1 MSDSRSSRIPGA
13 NDRTEPTIGS
23 DFGDTAR
30 RQAPREPGADA
41 DVVPISDRV
50 VRADSA
56 EQSAKASTQV
66 SNQATKRSDAQPVEA
81 ARTDDSHRELVPQ
94 PGSQGAP
101 DLAKKQTAT
110 RLPAGPTRVTPRL
123 GEILVEKG
131 LMSADEQQRTLDE
144 QARTPD
150 KRFGEIAVQR
160 RMVTQ
165 HQVDSGLALQF
176 GYTAPADDDSLL
188 PHEIAVAHTP
198 YSPFAEVIR
207 GLRSQLVMRWFDG
220 SPGRSALTIT
230 SVDRG
235 DGKSFICANLG
246 VVFSQLG
253 ERTLIIDADLRN
265 SSQHK
270 KFNLPN
276 RMGLSGILSGRA
288 GIEEILSVPG
298 LSNLAVLP
306 AGPLPPN
313 PQELLGREEFSKLLF
328 GLSESF
334 DVILVDTPSAQQATD
349 AQIVGQRT
357 GGAMIVG
364 RKDKTATNEI
374 IQLTDVMRGAGI
386 EILGAT
392 LNDY

>member
-1 MSDSRSSRIPGA
+1 MPDSRPNRVPGPQ
-13 NDRTEPTIGS
+13 DRAEPSIGS
-23 DFGDTAR
+23 GFGDTVR
-30 RQAPREPGADA
+30 RVVPPEPSVDA
-41 DVVPISDRV
+41 DVVPIRDR
-50 VRADSA
+50 
-56 EQSAKASTQV
+56 
-66 SNQATKRSDAQPVEA
+66 A
-81 ARTDDSHRELVPQ
+81 ARTEATERKGDSANSADANQSTDATDAIETGNSHQDLVPQ
-94 PGSQGAP
+94 PGAAQAGEARR
-101 DLAKKQTAT
+101 AT

-131 LMSADEQQRTLDE
+131 LMTPDEQQRTIDE

-150 KRFGEIAVQR
+150 KRFGEIAVHR
-160 RMVTQ
+160 RIVTQ
-165 HQVDSGLALQF
+165 RQVDSALALQF
-176 GYTAPADDDSLL
+176 GYTEPADEDSHL
-188 PHEIAVAHTP
+188 PPEIAVAHTP
-198 YSPFAEVIR
+198 YSPFAEVLR

-220 SPGRSALTIT
+220 SPGRCALTIT

-253 ERTLIIDADLRN
+253 ERTLIIDGDLRN
-265 SSQHK
+265 STQHK

-276 RMGLSGILSGRA
+276 KMGLSGILSGRA
-288 GIEEILSVPG
+288 GVEEILPVPG
-298 LSNLAVLP
+298 VSNLAVLP

-357 GGAMIVG
+357 GGAMIIG

-386 EILGAT
+386 QILGAT
-392 LNDY
+392 LNDH

>member
-1 MSDSRSSRIPGA
+1 MSQESYMSDSRSSRIPGP
-13 NDRTEPTIGS
+13 NDRAEPTIGA
-23 DFGDTAR
+23 DFGDTLS
-30 RQAPREPGADA
+30 RQGPREPGADA
-41 DVVPISDRV
+41 DVVPIRDRAA
-50 VRADSA
+50 RADTAERSA
-56 EQSAKASTQV
+56 SHAATSKDTQAV
-66 SNQATKRSDAQPVEA
+66 DAAQ
-81 ARTDDSHRELVPQ
+81 TGDSHHELVPQ

-101 DLAKKQTAT
+101 DPRNNPRAT

-131 LMSADEQQRTLDE
+131 LMSAEEQQLTLDE

-165 HQVDSGLALQF
+165 RQVDSGLALQF
-176 GYTAPADDDSLL
+176 GYTAPAEDDSNL
-188 PHEIAVAHTP
+188 PAEIAVAHTP

-276 RMGLSGILSGRA
+276 KMGLSGILSGRA
-288 GIEEILSVPG
+288 GVEEILPVPG

-364 RKDKTATNEI
+364 RKDKTATKEI

-392 LNDY
+392 LNDH